1 MTNYDI
7 IYNFFVALLKN
18 DTVNINENHK
28 LIIENKLD
36 QELKN
41 ELQQFLSKVVFES
54 IRTGTIEPIQF
65 IAENYKHLL
74 IFANYDLEYAY
85 CLDRLDIIKYLIESK
100 NIGLPFDDGY
110 SDFQSAFILEGLN
123 ERTTSETVLYL
134 ISVGF
139 LIEDSFDFFKECLKF
154 KKLDIFKA
162 VYYETNSDTE
172 YNFKIELNNTMLCK
186 IVINHNVSLEDLK
199 SIIEMVKK
207 GSKVTETIFVN
218 EFEHKVILNSNMLDK
233 FEYLFKEYPQII
245 DKMLRDYID
254 LLDLFN
260 NTNEYLDL
268 INRTYLRMFILEL
281 EKKFSSSI
289 RARRNDGF
297 VWYKLRKE
305 LDIYEEYKK
314 MVKEGVKNF
323 ANIEKDVIDYEL
335 VKYI

>member
-18 DTVNINENHK
+18 DTVNINKNHK
-28 LIIENKLD
+28 LIIENKID
-36 QELKN
+36 QELKT

-85 CLDRLDIIKYLIESK
+85 CLDRLDIIKYLIK
-100 NIGLPFDDGY
+100 NKFVEVIQGGDEY
-110 SDFQSAFILEGLN
+110 IQCSFILEGLN

-139 LIEDSFDFFKECLKF
+139 TIEGSYDFFKECLKF

-162 VYYETNSDTE
+162 VYYETNSETG
-172 YNFKIELNNTMLCK
+172 YNFKIELNYAILCK
-186 IVINHNVSLEDLK
+186 LVIYHNTNVDDLK
-199 SIIEMVKK
+199 LIIDMFKIC
-207 GSKVTETIFVN
+207 SKVKEYISFN
-218 EFEHKVILNSNMLDK
+218 GFDSNVILNTNILDK

-245 DKMLRDYID
+245 NKMLFHYVD
-254 LLDLFN
+254 LLNLFN

-268 INRTYLRMFILEL
+268 INRIHLRNFIFEL
-281 EKKFSSSI
+281 EKKFKSSI
-289 RARRNDGF
+289 RDRNDEYF

-305 LDIYEEYKK
+305 LDIFEEYKT
-314 MVKEGVKNF
+314 MVKLSVKNF
-323 ANIEKDVIDYEL
+323 LIIEKDVIDYEL
-335 VKYI
+335 MKYI